1 MDSKIKLNLIAV
13 CSLASLCFG
22 TAYARDAL
30 FYKELNLIGGYSD
43 REHWIGKSAE
53 LMNSLGFEY
62 YKKFSNDYGDFLTA
76 DLQMRMAY
84 DSTESSHD
92 ALGLQIHNAWLQYKL
107 NSVNK
112 VKFGHFDVPFGLEQ
126 VLDTHGTLLQT
137 LADANIGFKQDWG
150 FALEGALPDF
160 DYSAALQIG
169 SGMSIYRKDGS
180 FLATTRIGTPT
191 GRNLQGGISLMYGKV
206 LESMGM
212 FTFPRAELVSDKTVL
227 KRMVGLDG
235 HSLFGPYLMKTE
247 LAFGKDENKNVLG
260 YLYELDYTLPKLQNC
275 ELQVQFQSWQH
286 DLNRRGSD
294 DSALSVGVAYKLNS
308 QITLRAAVA
317 HDFNLMEGSEDDKV
331 LFQVYYF
338 GR

>member
-1 MDSKIKLNLIAV
+1 MRVVIIAA
-13 CSLASLCFG
+13 LA
-22 TAYARDAL
+22 TAFLVPQEAFAEQAL
-30 FYKELNLIGGYSD
+30 FYKEINLIGGYSD

-84 DSTESSHD
+84 DSAEPRDD
-92 ALGLQIHNAWLQYKL
+92 AWGLQIHNAWLQYKL
-107 NSVNK
+107 NSAQR

-150 FALEGALPDF
+150 FALDGALPNF
-160 DYSAALQIG
+160 DYNAALQIG

-206 LESMGM
+206 LESIGM
-212 FTFPRAELVSDKTVL
+212 FTFPRAELVCDKTVL
-227 KRMVGLDG
+227 KKRVGLDG
-235 HSLFGPYLMKTE
+235 QYLFGPYLMKAE
-247 LAFGKDENKNVLG
+247 LAYGKDENKNVIG

-275 ELQVQFQSWQH
+275 ELQAQFQSWQH
-286 DLNRRGSD
+286 DLNKRGSD
-294 DSALSVGVAYKLNS
+294 DSTLSVGVAYKLNS

-317 HDFNLMEGSEDDKV
+317 HDFNLMEGGEDDKV